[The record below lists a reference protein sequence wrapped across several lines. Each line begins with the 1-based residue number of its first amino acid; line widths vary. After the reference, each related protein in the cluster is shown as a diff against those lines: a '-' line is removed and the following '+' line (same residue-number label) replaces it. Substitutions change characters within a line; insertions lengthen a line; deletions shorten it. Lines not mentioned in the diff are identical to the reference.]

1 MKVDQALR
9 KQLEQWYEEDEHQQ
23 IVDALEAI
31 PVANRD
37 YDMVGQLGR
46 AYNNVGRYQDA
57 LDQFAQVAEQ
67 GKDDSAWHYRSGYSY
82 YYLGRFEEGA
92 QAIAKAVELNPEDKY
107 SRQLLGWCQGR
118 LERQQ
123 QNESIREQAFRQKE
137 QTPAQ
142 PLFEGLDLSQFWD
155 DSSYAESTYTM
166 EAPGDALIASVEE
179 ELGYKLPA
187 SYIALMKQRNG
198 GIPQNTCFPTKI
210 ATSWAEDH
218 IAISSI
224 IGIGRDKDESLCGD
238 MGSRFMIEDW
248 GYPDIGIVICDCPSA
263 GHDVV
268 MLDYRH
274 CGKDGEPEVIH
285 VDQESEYEITFLAP
299 DFETFIRGLVN
310 EEEYDT
316 STEDKANDLRKV
328 AEGQFSALLEEL
340 CGKADAVDAKQLE
353 AQIRAVCTRIVEEK
367 GHFSFHADELSLLMY
382 DVQFWLYTNA
392 YPRPT
397 REEYLD
403 IYPKM
408 IAFGGE
414 FSQGGYAPSWITDW
428 LDKRMK
434 EGWIKKDHGTLSLT
448 DEARKEIITRL
459 ELEASWESKGN
470 GNAVEDEGTEA
481 NAVSAVDTDMDAAV
495 APFKLVDQGERG
507 MSVILSVGSYLTEL
521 FALRADEGFEGSG
534 YDWTSLAFVY
544 LAEQMPELQG
554 IVRFD
559 PEGSMFCAYSAD
571 REALRAFAV
580 GFKEA
585 CENEV
590 LIRDLF
596 SRAELD

>member
-9 KQLEQWYEEDEHQQ
+9 EQLEQWYEVDEHQN

-37 YDMVGQLGR
+37 YEMVGQLGR
-46 AYNNVGRYQDA
+46 AYNNVGRYEDA
-57 LDQFAQVAEQ
+57 LAQFAHVAEQ

-82 YYLGRFEEGA
+82 YFLGRFEEGA
-92 QAIAKAVELNPEDKY
+92 QAFAKALELNPGDEH
-107 SRQLLGWCQGR
+107 SRELLGWCQGR
-118 LERQQ
+118 LDRQQ
-123 QNESIREQAFRQKE
+123 QNSMIREQALREKE
-137 QTPAQ
+137 QTPAK
-142 PLFEGLDLSQFWD
+142 PFFEGLDLSEFWD
-155 DSSYAESTYTM
+155 NGSYAESTYTM
-166 EAPGDALIASVEE
+166 DPPSDALIASVEE

-210 ATSWAEDH
+210 ATSWADDH
-218 IAISSI
+218 VAISSI
-224 IGIGRDKDESLCGD
+224 MGIGRDKDESLCGD

-263 GHDVV
+263 GHDVI

-316 STEDKANDLRKV
+316 AAEDKANDLRKV
-328 AEGQFSALLEEL
+328 AEGQFSPLLEEL
-340 CGKADAVDAKQLE
+340 CNKAEAVDAEQLE
-353 AQIRAVCTRIVEEK
+353 SQIRAVCTRIVEEK

-392 YPRPT
+392 NPRPT

-428 LDKRMK
+428 LDKRMQA
-434 EGWIKKDHGTLSLT
+434 GWIKKDHGTLSLT
-448 DEARKEIITRL
+448 EEARKEIIARL
-459 ELEASWESKGN
+459 EMEAG
-470 GNAVEDEGTEA
+470 GDAVEDEH
-481 NAVSAVDTDMDAAV
+481 TDI

-507 MSVILSVGSYLTEL
+507 MSVILPVGSYLTEL
-521 FALRADEGFEGSG
+521 FASRADEGFEGSG

-544 LAEQMPELQG
+544 LAEQMPDLEG

-559 PEGSMFCAYSAD
+559 PEGSMFCAYSSD
-571 REALRAFAV
+571 REALKAFAV
-580 GFKEA
+580 GFKQA
-585 CENEV
+585 CENEA

>member
-1 MKVDQALR
+1 MDQALR
-9 KQLEQWYEEDEHQQ
+9 LQVEQWYEEDEHQN

-37 YDMVGQLGR
+37 YEVVGQLGR
-46 AYNNVGRYQDA
+46 AYNNVGRYEDA
-57 LDQFAQVAEQ
+57 LAQFAQVAEQ
-67 GKDDSAWHYRSGYSY
+67 GEDDSAWHYRSGYSY
-82 YYLGRFEEGA
+82 YFLGRFEEGVRA
-92 QAIAKAVELNPEDKY
+92 FTKALELDPEDEHA
-107 SRQLLGWCQGR
+107 RNLLDWCQER
-118 LERQQ
+118 LDRRQ
-123 QNESIREQAFRQKE
+123 QNEVIREQALRQKE
-137 QTPAQ
+137 QSP
-142 PLFEGLDLSQFWD
+142 PKPIFEGLDLSEFWD
-155 DSSYAESTYTM
+155 EGSYAESTYTM
-166 EAPGDALIASVEE
+166 DPPSDALIASVEE

-187 SYIALMKQRNG
+187 SYITLMKQRNG
-198 GIPQNTCFPTKI
+198 GIPRATCFPTQI
-210 ATSWAEDH
+210 STSWADDH

-224 IGIGRDKDESLCGD
+224 MGIGRDKAESLCGD

-299 DFETFIRGLVN
+299 DFETFIRGLVS

-316 STEDKANDLRKV
+316 SMEDQANDLRKV
-328 AEGQFSALLEEL
+328 AEGKFSPLLEEL
-340 CGKADAVDAKQLE
+340 CSKAEAVDVKQLE
-353 AQIRAVCTRIVEEK
+353 SQIRAVCTRIVGEK

-403 IYPKM
+403 VYPKM

-414 FSQGGYAPSWITDW
+414 FGQGGYAPAWITDW
-428 LDKRMK
+428 LDKRMQ
-434 EGWIKKDHGTLSLT
+434 EGWIKQDHGTLSLT
-448 DEARKEIITRL
+448 EDARKEIIARL
-459 ELEASWESKGN
+459 ELEAGE
-470 GNAVEDEGTEA
+470 NAVEDE
-481 NAVSAVDTDMDAAV
+481 DTDV

-507 MSVILSVGSYLTEL
+507 MSVILPVGSYLTEL
-521 FALRADEGFEGSG
+521 FASRADEGFEGSG

-544 LAEQMPELQG
+544 LAEQMPDLQG
-554 IVRFD
+554 LIRFD
-559 PEGSMFCAYSAD
+559 SEGSMFCAYSSD
-571 REALRAFAV
+571 REALQAFAV
-580 GFKEA
+580 GFKQA
-585 CENEV
+585 CENEA